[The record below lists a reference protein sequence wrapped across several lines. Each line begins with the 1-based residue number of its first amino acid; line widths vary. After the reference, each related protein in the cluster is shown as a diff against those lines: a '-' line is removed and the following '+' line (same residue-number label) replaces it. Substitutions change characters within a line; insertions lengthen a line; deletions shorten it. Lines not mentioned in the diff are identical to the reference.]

1 MKYVCLIGTTLGE
14 NCSKELILKNL
25 ILLRIDQ
32 LIEFF
37 PAIKREEG
45 LMYVEPGALEITTVM
60 TQLRSVLFEYKT
72 LAELEQGTSISTRK
86 PPVVDLSKQPVK
98 KTSSMEPSRPLS
110 IRQKGNKPPTS
121 ILSGTSKL
129 SESMSNNKRAYVV
142 PPAANSPVNSRK
154 RSATELSRS
163 DSDSS
168 EIEYAEDSLM
178 LKTKDNLFAIC
189 KNLQI
194 DVSRSCKKDAIISAI
209 LRRKN
214 QSKNKILTHH
224 HRERI
229 ELNGAGYR
237 GTDVTSLRTA
247 SRLEEPSISTM
258 QTHIAANI
266 GKAMDGIESRL
277 SNNLTACVSETKRQS
292 TQLQEELVATKATLA
307 AERQQKKE
315 FQKEATETLHEHVE
329 IFGKIS
335 ESATKPLM
343 EVMRLF
349 TQTNVAAIEKSIS
362 SNSVKTDTSPQP
374 LVLPSSSPMILHH
387 QHHHAAVLP
396 SPNAY
401 GPFPSLEQLML
412 YPYSANPQMIV
423 IVICNISCNY

>member
-1 MKYVCLIGTTLGE
+1 
-14 NCSKELILKNL
+14 
-25 ILLRIDQ
+25 
-32 LIEFF
+32 
-37 PAIKREEG
+37 
-45 LMYVEPGALEITTVM
+45 MYVEPGALEITAVM

-72 LAELEQGTSISTRK
+72 LAELEQGTSISTKK
-86 PPVVDLSKQPVK
+86 PPVVDLTKQPVK
-98 KTSSMEPSRPLS
+98 KSNSMEPTRALS
-110 IRQKGNKPPTS
+110 IRHKGNKPPTS
-121 ILSGTSKL
+121 ILSGTPKL
-129 SESMSNNKRAYVV
+129 SESMSNNKRVYAV

-154 RSATELSRS
+154 RSSTELSRS
-163 DSDSS
+163 GSDSS
-168 EIEYAEDSLM
+168 EIEYTEDLLM

-214 QSKNKILTHH
+214 QSKNIIPTHH

-229 ELNGAGYR
+229 ELNGASYR

-277 SNNLTACVSETKRQS
+277 SNNLTACVSETRRQS

-307 AERQQKKE
+307 AERQQKKD

-349 TQTNVAAIEKSIS
+349 TQTNIAAIEKSTS
-362 SNSVKTDTSPQP
+362 SNSVKADIPPQP
-374 LVLPSSSPMILHH
+374 LVLPSSAPMILHH
-387 QHHHAAVLP
+387 QHHHHAVLP

-401 GPFPSLEQLML
+401 APFPSAEQLML
-412 YPYSANPQMIV
+412 YPYSANPQMMV
-423 IVICNISCNY
+423 IVIYNISCNY

>member
-1 MKYVCLIGTTLGE
+1 
-14 NCSKELILKNL
+14 
-25 ILLRIDQ
+25 
-32 LIEFF
+32 
-37 PAIKREEG
+37 
-45 LMYVEPGALEITTVM
+45 MYVEPGALKITTVM
-60 TQLRSVLFEYKT
+60 TQLRSVLFEHKT

-98 KTSSMEPSRPLS
+98 KSSSIEP
-110 IRQKGNKPPTS
+110 T
-121 ILSGTSKL
+121 
-129 SESMSNNKRAYVV
+129 
-142 PPAANSPVNSRK
+142 
-154 RSATELSRS
+154 
-163 DSDSS
+163 
-168 EIEYAEDSLM
+168 EDSLM

-189 KNLQI
+189 KNLQV

-209 LRRKN
+209 LHRKN
-214 QSKNKILTHH
+214 QSKNIILTHH
-224 HRERI
+224 HREKI

-237 GTDVTSLRTA
+237 GSDVTSLRTA

-266 GKAMDGIESRL
+266 GKAIDGIESRL

-349 TQTNVAAIEKSIS
+349 TQTNIAAIEKSTS
-362 SNSVKTDTSPQP
+362 PNSVKIDIPPQP
-374 LVLPSSSPMILHH
+374 SGATKRYCIHITAANTETATKWRNVQCYHYCCKCYITIVSIILVAPTTPAGPSSS
-387 QHHHAAVLP
+387 
-396 SPNAY
+396 
-401 GPFPSLEQLML
+401 
-412 YPYSANPQMIV
+412 
-423 IVICNISCNY
+423 